1 MVAAKLSGLI
11 LLVLGVFLL
20 YFGWQSTG
28 SAADQ
33 VTQTLAA
40 RFTDDTMWFLVGGA
54 FVAISGAF
62 LLFSRR

>member
-1 MVAAKLSGLI
+1 MMTARWGGLI

-28 SAADQ
+28 ATTEQ
-33 VTQTLAA
+33 VSQTLTG

-54 FVAISGAF
+54 VVAVSGAF
-62 LLFSRR
+62 LLFFRR